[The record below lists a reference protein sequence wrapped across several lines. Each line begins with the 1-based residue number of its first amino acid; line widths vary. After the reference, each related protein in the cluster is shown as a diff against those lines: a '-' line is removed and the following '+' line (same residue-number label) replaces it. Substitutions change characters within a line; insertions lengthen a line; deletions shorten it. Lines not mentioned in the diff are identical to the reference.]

1 MSTALSRFML
11 LYLFCPFGI
20 FKLRAD
26 KWEHSFNQL
35 GALAQ
40 SGELCISG
48 GYLLLFGHSENVIN
62 LLGTPDR
69 ARRTCTFTLSMR
81 GQVADENERQ
91 VRRESTMSRSD
102 SYVGK

>member
-1 MSTALSRFML
+1 MSIVLSRFML

-48 GYLLLFGHSENVIN
+48 GYFTVIQTQRKRYKSTGN
-62 LLGTPDR
+62 
-69 ARRTCTFTLSMR
+69 AR
-81 GQVADENERQ
+81 
-91 VRRESTMSRSD
+91 
-102 SYVGK
+102 

>member
-1 MSTALSRFML
+1 MSIALSRLML

-35 GALAQ
+35 RALAQ
-40 SGELCISG
+40 SGKLCISG
-48 GYLLLFGHSENVIN
+48 GYLLLPGHSENVIN

-81 GQVADENERQ
+81 GQVAEENERQ
-91 VRRESTMSRSD
+91 FRRFRERMARDAT
-102 SYVGK
+102 